1 MKNNTRVRLSY
12 TATDPNTND
21 TVMDLDLSFENVDYV
36 KLKDNLNTWLKA
48 TGYELEV
55 VRSVLGKEV
64 PKPAEAYYKN
74 SVMERT
80 N

>member
-55 VRSVLGKEV
+55 VH
-64 PKPAEAYYKN
+64 PKGVAKSAAIGEAHN
-74 SVMERT
+74 
-80 N
+80 